1 MTWQQKGMGVK
12 DFEAMEDDHEKL
24 RGICRDEKG
33 SRMKRYAFMDFPFH
47 HAIKELP

>member
-1 MTWQQKGMGVK
+1 MGVK
-12 DFEAMEDDHEKL
+12 TPEVMADDHEKL

-33 SRMKRYAFMDFPFH
+33 SHMKRYAFVDFPFH